1 LISNGVGSLMKLHLA
16 DFCFFYA
23 AGFTELPFFPAFI
36 LRMQAFIHFSP
47 AFIHLFHFGLF
58 RFVALRLIN
67 SIPKRRSYEKK
78 SQISDIIID
87 LSGIGIRYFG
97 TDLYQNQRFVLQ

>member
-47 AFIHLFHFGLF
+47 AFIHPGHICIF
-58 RFVALRLIN
+58 RFVILSSKN
-67 SIPKRRSYEKK
+67 YKPKKEE
-78 SQISDIIID
+78 
-87 LSGIGIRYFG
+87 L
-97 TDLYQNQRFVLQ
+97 